1 MVTGN
6 GALIPI
12 CSLSNRSLLPSL
24 TVLSIYLETYFL
36 KFDAPIGIFSK
47 FLIFDLYAGLL
58 RSLELRHQYME
69 TQAFHDLIQEASLC
83 NGSGTSHS
91 TASSE
96 AGSPFPYHSSSENE
110 MSSAEATSTT
120 ILYSDECKI
129 FCLLIFSST
138 FSLVLTTV
146 DWIIRMMVLCL
157 LSMHLAHFQEN
168 SDS

>member
-1 MVTGN
+1 MYQFENVF
-6 GALIPI
+6 
-12 CSLSNRSLLPSL
+12 
-24 TVLSIYLETYFL
+24 FL
-36 KFDAPIGIFSK
+36 KFDVPVPIWILSK

-120 ILYSDECKI
+120 ILYSDEGKL
-129 FCLLIFSST
+129 FRLFFSST
-138 FSLVLTTV
+138 FLNPTTV
-146 DWIIRMMVLCL
+146 DRVIRK
-157 LSMHLAHFQEN
+157 
-168 SDS
+168 

>member
-1 MVTGN
+1 
-6 GALIPI
+6 
-12 CSLSNRSLLPSL
+12 
-24 TVLSIYLETYFL
+24 
-36 KFDAPIGIFSK
+36 
-47 FLIFDLYAGLL
+47 
-58 RSLELRHQYME
+58 ME

-146 DWIIRMMVLCL
+146 DWIIRK
-157 LSMHLAHFQEN
+157 
-168 SDS
+168 